1 MKDMNGLFWL
11 ISALGFDTGLVG
23 RSLEPVGLNEVWE
36 CSCGEV
42 TRSNDCG
49 ESDTGF

>member
-1 MKDMNGLFWL
+1 MKDMNGLLWL
-11 ISALGFDTGLVG
+11 TSALEFDIGLVDA
-23 RSLEPVGLNEVWE
+23 SLEPVGSNGVWE
-36 CSCGEV
+36 CCCGEV